1 MRQIN
6 GCPLDGVGEQAH
18 TRIAI
23 HPATC
28 SELLPVKRTVKN
40 HKIFATS
47 NTIVTGCFYGY
58 GLPREAR
65 AATAATTKA
74 ALSSYKA
81 RLVGWQ
87 TP

>member
-1 MRQIN
+1 M
-6 GCPLDGVGEQAH
+6 
-18 TRIAI
+18 
-23 HPATC
+23 
-28 SELLPVKRTVKN
+28 KN

-65 AATAATTKA
+65 AATAATTQA

-81 RLVGWQ
+81 RLIGWQ

>member
-1 MRQIN
+1 MASKFYHKRRTFGLN
-6 GCPLDGVGEQAH
+6 
-18 TRIAI
+18 
-23 HPATC
+23 
-28 SELLPVKRTVKN
+28 ELLPVKRTMKN

-65 AATAATTKA
+65 AATAATTQA

-81 RLVGWQ
+81 RLIGWQ